1 MTSSPPPH
9 LVIVFGYNRVDK
21 LRNRLLELR
30 KISPPKILVSIDF
43 FSEEMSAD
51 FNFLMET
58 EQGTWPENST
68 LEFKIHGRNLGL
80 VRHIT
85 ETITDCLRTYE
96 FVILV
101 EDDISVSEGFYN
113 SSLAYITKKSFHER
127 YTSFSGYS
135 IFPAIRGVDRY
146 NLLRESPYF
155 ACWGWVVSRENW
167 KDFKVD
173 LRGEEITETLSNS
186 KVWNNLNLKQ
196 RETWLGRFKKSQE
209 NPWNTWD
216 IQFQYHSFKLDKL
229 NLVPT
234 LRIVENEGFD
244 DPRSTHTQNIRPR
257 IMGRFR
263 FSNKKVRSRFLPK
276 SINKHT
282 TRMESLLFYQDSR
295 QLFNLVKRL
304 KKLINFQ
311 F

>member
-1 MTSSPPPH
+1 MIISNPPH
-9 LVIVFGYNRVDK
+9 ILIVFGFNRIDK
-21 LRNRLLELR
+21 LRNRLLEIR
-30 KISPPKILVSIDF
+30 EIAPPKVLISIDF
-43 FSEEMSAD
+43 LNLETTTEFKALLESESES
-51 FNFLMET
+51 
-58 EQGTWPENST
+58 WPKNSI
-68 LEFKIHGRNLGL
+68 LEFKLHSQNLGL
-80 VRHIT
+80 VNHIT
-85 ETITDCLRTYE
+85 QTITECLLNHE
-96 FVILV
+96 FVIV
-101 EDDISVSEGFYN
+101 IEDDIVISRGFYESTLFYMTN
-113 SSLAYITKKSFHER
+113 TELAMKYASFG
-127 YTSFSGYS
+127 GYS

-173 LRGEEITETLSNS
+173 LRGEEITEILSNS

-234 LRIVENEGFD
+234 LRIVENEGFG

-263 FSNKKVRSRFLPK
+263 FSNKKVRSIFLPK

-282 TRMESLLFYQDSR
+282 TRIESLLFYQDSR

-304 KKLINFQ
+304 KKLTNYQ

>member
-1 MTSSPPPH
+1 MTSSLPPH
-9 LVIVFGYNRVDK
+9 LVVVFGYNRVDK
-21 LRNRLLELR
+21 LKNRLQELR
-30 KISPPKILVSIDF
+30 KICPPKILVSVDF

-51 FNFLMET
+51 FNLLLEA
-58 EQGTWPENST
+58 EKNSWPENSS
-68 LEFKIHGRNLGL
+68 LEFKIYQRNLGL
-80 VRHIT
+80 VKHIT
-85 ETITDCLRTYE
+85 ETITDCLRIYE
-96 FVILV
+96 FVIII

-113 SSLAYITKKSFHER
+113 SSLVYMTKKSFHER
-127 YTSFSGYS
+127 YASFSGYS
-135 IFPAIRGVDRY
+135 IFPAIRGIDRC

-173 LRGEEITETLSNS
+173 LRGEQINEILSTS
-186 KVWNNLNLKQ
+186 KVWNNFNLKQ

-234 LRIVENEGFD
+234 LRIVENDGFD

-263 FSNKKVRSRFLPK
+263 FSNKRVISIVLPK
-276 SINKHT
+276 SINKYT
-282 TRMESLLFYQDSR
+282 TRIESHLFYQDSR

-304 KKLINFQ
+304 KKLTNYQ
-311 F
+311 L